1 VLLRCRLSCTSAY
14 LFFNDCMQIAL
25 MGSSFS
31 EDGRKYAYSLASG
44 GSGMLTPRLRPV
56 MSYKAGLTSD

>member
-1 VLLRCRLSCTSAY
+1 
-14 LFFNDCMQIAL
+14 MQIAL

-44 GSGMLTPRLRPV
+44 GSGMLTPCV
-56 MSYKAGLTSD
+56 DCDQ